1 MANEVHLL
9 LTAIGGYSAT
19 ATQFTEETWQIGI
32 RHALVFSGSVDPV
45 APLPTNVHI
54 TAAAINRNE
63 TNWTIVGNWL
73 ADNGSTTQFHG
84 DDYLNDVAGPAFA
97 AWMATASCFSSRC
110 QLRELRLYPIGTTGN
125 AVPAPPYAQG
135 SPITLRWKTPVAGGN
150 SGAAVPPQLSVVASH
165 LTQQVGRRGR
175 GRAFLPPVTATSL
188 NEGGLSSSVATALLG
203 AQRTLL
209 GALAVNSGVGPWSAS
224 TRPSIIGSPW
234 NQYAVINTVRIGNVI
249 DTQRRRRRSATEA
262 FISGAVTY

>member
-9 LTAIGGYSAT
+9 LTAIGGYTST
-19 ATQFTEETWQIGI
+19 AAQFTEETWQIGI

-45 APLPTNVHI
+45 AALPTNVHV
-54 TAAAINRNE
+54 TAASINRDE
-63 TNWTIVGNWL
+63 TNWTITGNWL

-97 AWMATASCFSSRC
+97 TWMATSNCFSSRV
-110 QLRELRLYPIGTTGN
+110 QLRELRLYPVGTNGK

-135 SPITLRWKTPVAGGN
+135 SPITLHWKTPVGGGN

-165 LTQQVGRRGR
+165 LTQQVGRKGR

-188 NEGGLSSSVATALLG
+188 NEGGLSSSVASALLN
-203 AQRTLL
+203 AQATLL
-209 GALAVNSGVGPWSAS
+209 GDLAVDSGVGPWSAS
-224 TRPSIIGSPW
+224 TRPSIIGAPW
-234 NQYAVINTVRIGNVI
+234 NSYAVINTVRVGNVI
-249 DTQRRRRRSATEA
+249 DTQRRRRRSASET
-262 FISGAVTY
+262 FVSSAVSY